1 MEIDPIKGAYV
12 IKKIKKT
19 VALSTAILVL
29 SGCSAINQFFND
41 QQQSAPVNNIPTQ
54 QTYYTVQVSD
64 SLYDISRRFN
74 VTERTL
80 ILWNKL
86 KSPYVLT
93 PGSTIRVGPLPG
105 EKIRRDGQMYTYQGG
120 VLVPVGNGQAV
131 TASSISTGSKVSAVS
146 ESTNV
151 STQQMSNTP
160 VIDPN
165 AAPVAQSQSAQSA
178 PVAAAQD
185 QATNQD
191 KELDMH
197 DLAQNDDNVRV
208 VTHHI
213 AKSKTGFYTVQSG
226 DSLLEIAVANDVSLS
241 DIQAWNDIKEPS
253 MIYVGEKLRVVVP
266 EQHSSAK
273 PNAEIAKSVT
283 HESVTKAKPVKTATV
298 DVNKENKTTETKVDK
313 APVATIATPAVVEK
327 TKTKPTTS
335 KASLPSGKTV
345 AGISWQWP
353 LKEVGKFDKD
363 GIDQQREIDVP
374 QGTKAYAAATGSV
387 LYAGVGMGGYG
398 QMVIVS
404 HKGGYISA
412 YNNLSS
418 INVEESQDV
427 TQGAFLGAVGKFNGV
442 SALGFEIR
450 QNGNVEKLSQFYAF

>member
-1 MEIDPIKGAYV
+1 M
-12 IKKIKKT
+12 IKKIKKI
-19 VALSTAILVL
+19 VALSTAVLVL
-29 SGCSAINQFFND
+29 SGCSAINQFFNG
-41 QQQSAPVNNIPTQ
+41 QQQSAPVTNIPTQ

-120 VLVPVGNGQAV
+120 VLVPVGTNNPVAN
-131 TASSISTGSKVSAVS
+131 TSSIGTGSKVSAVS
-146 ESTNV
+146 ESTSVSNQHASNV
-151 STQQMSNTP
+151 P
-160 VIDPN
+160 VIDPD
-165 AAPVAQSQSAQSA
+165 AAPVAQSQSAESTA
-178 PVAAAQD
+178 VPTMQD
-185 QATNQD
+185 KVINQD

-197 DLAQNDDNVRV
+197 DLAQNDDNLRV
-208 VTHHI
+208 ATHQI

-226 DSLLEIAVANDVSLS
+226 DSLLEIAVTNDVSLS

-253 MIYVGEKLRVVVP
+253 MIYVGEKLRVATP
-266 EQHSSAK
+266 EQHSSAEPK
-273 PNAEIAKSVT
+273 AVVVKSAVP
-283 HESVTKAKPVKTATV
+283 EPVTKAKPVKAETAEASKT
-298 DVNKENKTTETKVDK
+298 NKMSKITETKSVK
-313 APVATIATPAVVEK
+313 APVVNVATPAVAEK
-327 TKTKPTTS
+327 TKSKPTTS

-353 LKEVGKFDKD
+353 LKEAGKFDKD

-374 QGTKAYAAATGSV
+374 QGTEVYAAATGSV

-398 QMVIVS
+398 QMVIVN
-404 HKGGYISA
+404 HKDGYISA

-418 INVEESQDV
+418 INVKESQDV
-427 TQGAFLGAVGKFNGV
+427 TQGELLGVVGKFNGASV
-442 SALGFEIR
+442 LGFEIR

>member
-1 MEIDPIKGAYV
+1 M
-12 IKKIKKT
+12 IKKIKKI
-19 VALSTAILVL
+19 VALSTAVLVL
-29 SGCSAINQFFND
+29 SGCSAINQFFNG
-41 QQQSAPVNNIPTQ
+41 QQQSAPVTNIPTQ

-105 EKIRRDGQMYTYQGG
+105 EKIRRDGQTYTYQGG
-120 VLVPVGNGQAV
+120 VLVPMGNGSAV
-131 TASSISTGSKVSAVS
+131 TASSIGAGSKVSAVTGS
-146 ESTNV
+146 ANASN
-151 STQQMSNTP
+151 QHLSNTP
-160 VIDPN
+160 VIDPS
-165 AAPVAQSQSAQSA
+165 AVPVAQSQSAQSSPE
-178 PVAAAQD
+178 PVKAQGK
-185 QATNQD
+185 AINQD

-197 DLAQNDDNVRV
+197 DLAHNDDNVSV
-208 VTHHI
+208 ATHHI
-213 AKSKTGFYTVQSG
+213 AKSKTGFYIVQSG

-253 MIYVGEKLRVVVP
+253 MIYVGEKLRVVAP
-266 EQHSSAK
+266 EHHSSAE
-273 PNAEIAKSVT
+273 PSTVAIKSEV
-283 HESVTKAKPVKTATV
+283 HESVAKTKPVKAQTVEVNKESKTNKINKTSKTAEATTATV
-298 DVNKENKTTETKVDK
+298 
-313 APVATIATPAVVEK
+313 ATPVLAEK

-335 KASLPSGKTV
+335 KASLPTGKTV
-345 AGISWQWP
+345 AGIQWQWP
-353 LKEVGKFDKD
+353 LKELGKFDKD

-374 QGTKAYAAATGSV
+374 QGTQVYSAAAGSV
-387 LYAGVGMGGYG
+387 LYAGVGMEGYG

-404 HKGGYISA
+404 HKDGYISA
-412 YNNLSS
+412 YNNLNS
-418 INVEESQDV
+418 INVKESQDV
-427 TQGAFLGAVGKFNGV
+427 TQGELLGSVGKFNGA

>member
-1 MEIDPIKGAYV
+1 M
-12 IKKIKKT
+12 IKKIKKI
-19 VALSTAILVL
+19 VALTTAVLVL
-29 SGCSAINQFFND
+29 SGCSAINQFFNG
-41 QQQSAPVNNIPTQ
+41 QQQSAPVTNIPTQ
-54 QTYYTVQVSD
+54 QTYYTVQISD

-120 VLVPVGNGQAV
+120 VLVPVGTNNPVAN
-131 TASSISTGSKVSAVS
+131 TSSIGTGSKVSAVS
-146 ESTNV
+146 ETTSV
-151 STQQMSNTP
+151 SNQHASNIP

-178 PVAAAQD
+178 PVVATAQD
-185 QATNQD
+185 KVINQD

-197 DLAQNDDNVRV
+197 DLAQNDDNVGV
-208 VTHHI
+208 VTHRI
-213 AKSKTGFYTVQSG
+213 AKSKTGFYIVQSG

-253 MIYVGEKLRVVVP
+253 MIYVGEKLRVTAP
-266 EQHSSAK
+266 EQHSSAEPK
-273 PNAEIAKSVT
+273 AVIVKNAV
-283 HESVTKAKPVKTATV
+283 HEPVPKAKLAKAATV
-298 DVNKENKTTETKVDK
+298 DVNKENKATEPK
-313 APVATIATPAVVEK
+313 AAKSPVATMATPVTAEK
-327 TKTKPTTS
+327 TKTKPTTA

-353 LKEVGKFDKD
+353 LKESAKFDKD

-374 QGTKAYAAATGSV
+374 QGTEVYAAATGSV

-404 HKGGYISA
+404 HKDGYISA

-418 INVEESQDV
+418 INVKESQDV
-427 TQGAFLGAVGKFNGV
+427 TQGALLGAVGKFNGA

>member
-1 MEIDPIKGAYV
+1 M
-12 IKKIKKT
+12 IKKIKKI
-19 VALSTAILVL
+19 VALTTTVLVL

-41 QQQSAPVNNIPTQ
+41 QQQSAPVTNIPTQ

-64 SLYDISRRFN
+64 SLYNISRRFN

-120 VLVPVGNGQAV
+120 VLVPVGNSRAV

-151 STQQMSNTP
+151 PNQHASNIP

-165 AAPVAQSQSAQSA
+165 AAPVAESQSAQSA
-178 PVAAAQD
+178 AVVATAQD
-185 QATNQD
+185 KAINQD

-197 DLAQNDDNVRV
+197 DLAQNNDNVRV

-253 MIYVGEKLRVVVP
+253 MIYVGEKLRVVAP

-273 PNAEIAKSVT
+273 PKAEIAKSVT
-283 HESVTKAKPVKTATV
+283 HESVTKAKSVKTETV
-298 DVNKENKTTETKVDK
+298 EANKTNKATETKAAK
-313 APVATIATPAVVEK
+313 APVATMATPVTAEK
-327 TKTKPTTS
+327 TKTKPNTS
-335 KASLPSGKTV
+335 KASLPSGKAV

-353 LKEVGKFDKD
+353 LKESGKFDKD

-374 QGTKAYAAATGSV
+374 QGTEVYAAATGSV

-404 HKGGYISA
+404 HKDGYISA

-418 INVEESQDV
+418 ISVKELQDV
-427 TQGAFLGAVGKFNGV
+427 TQGELLGAVGKFNGV

>member
-1 MEIDPIKGAYV
+1 V
-12 IKKIKKT
+12 IKKIKKI
-19 VALSTAILVL
+19 VALSTAVLVL
-29 SGCSAINQFFND
+29 SGCSAINQFFNG
-41 QQQSAPVNNIPTQ
+41 QQQSAPVTNIPTQ

-120 VLVPVGNGQAV
+120 VLVPVGTNNPVAN
-131 TASSISTGSKVSAVS
+131 TSSIGTGSKVSAVS
-146 ESTNV
+146 ESTSVSNQHASNV
-151 STQQMSNTP
+151 P
-160 VIDPN
+160 VIDPD
-165 AAPVAQSQSAQSA
+165 AAPVAQSQSAESTA
-178 PVAAAQD
+178 VPTMQD
-185 QATNQD
+185 KVINQD

-197 DLAQNDDNVRV
+197 DLAQNDDNLRV
-208 VTHHI
+208 ATHQI

-226 DSLLEIAVANDVSLS
+226 DSLLEIAVTNDVSLS

-253 MIYVGEKLRVVVP
+253 MIYVGEKLRVATP
-266 EQHSSAK
+266 EQHSLAEPKAVVVKSAV
-273 PNAEIAKSVT
+273 PEP
-283 HESVTKAKPVKTATV
+283 VTKAKPVKAETAEASKT
-298 DVNKENKTTETKVDK
+298 NKMSKITETKSVK
-313 APVATIATPAVVEK
+313 APVVNVATPAVAEK
-327 TKTKPTTS
+327 TKSKPTTS

-353 LKEVGKFDKD
+353 LKEAGKFDKD

-374 QGTKAYAAATGSV
+374 QGTEVYAAATGSV

-398 QMVIVS
+398 QMVIVN
-404 HKGGYISA
+404 HKDGYISA

-418 INVEESQDV
+418 INVKESQDV
-427 TQGAFLGAVGKFNGV
+427 TQGELVGVVGKFNGASV
-442 SALGFEIR
+442 LGFEIR

>member
-1 MEIDPIKGAYV
+1 M
-12 IKKIKKT
+12 IKKIKKI
-19 VALSTAILVL
+19 VALTTAVLVL
-29 SGCSAINQFFND
+29 SGCSAINQFFNG
-41 QQQSAPVNNIPTQ
+41 QQQSAPVTNIPTQ
-54 QTYYTVQVSD
+54 QTYYTVQISD

-120 VLVPVGNGQAV
+120 VLVPVGTNKPVAN
-131 TASSISTGSKVSAVS
+131 TSSIGTGSKVSAVS
-146 ESTNV
+146 ESTSV
-151 STQQMSNTP
+151 SNQHANNIP
-160 VIDPN
+160 VIDPD
-165 AAPVAQSQSAQSA
+165 AAPVAQSQSVQSA
-178 PVAAAQD
+178 PVAATAQD
-185 QATNQD
+185 KVINQD

-197 DLAQNDDNVRV
+197 DLAQNDDNVGV
-208 VTHHI
+208 VIHHI

-226 DSLLEIAVANDVSLS
+226 DSLLEIAVANNVSLA
-241 DIQAWNDIKEPS
+241 DLQAWNDIKEPS
-253 MIYVGEKLRVVVP
+253 MIYVGEKLRVATP
-266 EQHSSAK
+266 EQHSSAEQK
-273 PNAEIAKSVT
+273 TVAVKSMT
-283 HESVTKAKPVKTATV
+283 HESVTKAKPVKAETV
-298 DVNKENKTTETKVDK
+298 DVNKENKATETKAAK
-313 APVATIATPAVVEK
+313 SPVATVATPAVAEK
-327 TKTKPTTS
+327 TKTKPIVT
-335 KASLPSGKTV
+335 KASLPNGKTV

-353 LKEVGKFDKD
+353 LKESGKFDKD

-374 QGTKAYAAATGSV
+374 QGTEVYAAATGSV

-404 HKGGYISA
+404 HKDGYISA

-418 INVEESQDV
+418 ISVKESQDV
-427 TQGAFLGAVGKFNGV
+427 TQGELLGAVGKFNGA

>member
-1 MEIDPIKGAYV
+1 M
-12 IKKIKKT
+12 IKKITKIKKI
-19 VALSTAILVL
+19 VALSTAVLVL
-29 SGCSAINQFFND
+29 SGCSAINQFFNG
-41 QQQSAPVNNIPTQ
+41 QQQSAPVTNIPTQ

-120 VLVPVGNGQAV
+120 VLVPVGNSPAV

-151 STQQMSNTP
+151 PNQHASNIP

-165 AAPVAQSQSAQSA
+165 AAPVAESQSAQSA
-178 PVAAAQD
+178 AVVATAQD
-185 QATNQD
+185 KVINQD

-213 AKSKTGFYTVQSG
+213 AKSKTGFYIVQSG

-253 MIYVGEKLRVVVP
+253 MIYVGEKLRVVAP

-283 HESVTKAKPVKTATV
+283 HESVTKAKSVKAATV
-298 DVNKENKTTETKVDK
+298 DASKTNKTTETKAAK
-313 APVATIATPAVVEK
+313 APVATMATPALAEK
-327 TKTKPTTS
+327 TKAKPTTS

-404 HKGGYISA
+404 HKDGYISA

-418 INVEESQDV
+418 INVKESQDV
-427 TQGAFLGAVGKFNGV
+427 TQGELLGAVGKFNGV